1 MNGWQRM
8 GMVAGVVACGWGLP
22 RGRAEV
28 AVSGIHPHLAMY
40 NNEGECGTG
49 AVVPFA
55 DRLWVV
61 TYGPHLPRGSSD
73 KLYEITPD
81 LKQIVRRESL
91 GGTPANR
98 MIHRESN
105 QLVIGPHVIAADG
118 TVRTIPYTAMFGR
131 HTGNARHL
139 TDPANRIY
147 YATMEEGIYEVDVRT
162 LEVTELWRDEQLQG
176 GRKANL
182 PGYHG
187 KGLYSGQGVLV
198 YANNGEHGPEA
209 LKRPDIPS
217 GVLAEWDG
225 KADAWTIVRRAQ
237 FTEVTGPGGI
247 AGSADPDH
255 DPIWAVGWDHRSLLL
270 LCRHAGAWHTY
281 RLPKGSHSY
290 DGAHGWNT
298 EWPRIRDIGGDEL
311 LMTMHGTLWRFPR
324 AFTPVRSGGI
334 RPRSA
339 YLKVVGDFC
348 RWNDR
353 VVFGCDDSAKSEFLN
368 KRRAKGTAGGAGQSN
383 SNLWFVEPERLDR
396 LGPALGRGA
405 VWINDAVVAD
415 EPSDPFLFAGY
426 AHRHLYLAHDGAAP
440 LRIALE
446 VDRDGAGTFSLLREV
461 EAAPGRLTLV
471 AFAPEERGAWIRLVP
486 RAAVGGVTAA
496 FHYVN
501 ADARGVEPAAPFAG
515 LATDATPEALG
526 GIVYSRG
533 ENKRTLGVAAMRAGS
548 NGVRDAGVYEL
559 NPDLKLVRSDDQ
571 GAMDHAKMTY
581 PMNGAGVSVD
591 EAGVLVVDD
600 AGRRWRLPM
609 AGPEFREPGLWG
621 PVRLCREVVTE
632 RDLFNAGGLFYEL
645 PAENAGGYAGIRPVT
660 THGLRVHDYASYRGL
675 IVMTGIAADA
685 APSPH
690 IVRSEDGAAAVWV
703 GVIDDL
709 WKLGRP
715 RGVGGPWKESAV
727 RAGAPSDPYLMT
739 GFERRRLTLSHSAS
753 EAVNFTVEL
762 DVTGAGA
769 WYILST
775 HRVEPGSAPEI
786 GLDDVPAYW
795 LRVTADRDCTATAW
809 LVYE

>member
-1 MNGWQRM
+1 MNTWRRVVLLG
-8 GMVAGVVACGWGLP
+8 GVVAFGAGMP
-22 RGRAEV
+22 PSRAQGP
-28 AVSGIHPHLAMY
+28 VSGIHPNLAMY

-55 DRLWVV
+55 DRLWVA

-81 LKQIVRRESL
+81 LKQIVRPESI

-105 QLVIGPHVIAADG
+105 QLVIGPHFIAADG
-118 TVRTIPYTAMFGR
+118 TVRTIPYTTMFGR
-131 HTGNARHL
+131 LTGNARHL
-139 TDPANRIY
+139 TDPENKIY

-162 LEVTELWRDEQLQG
+162 LEVTELWRDEQLPG

-198 YANNGEHGPEA
+198 YSNNGEHGPEA
-209 LKRPDIPS
+209 LRRPDIPS

-225 KADAWTIVRRAQ
+225 RAEAWTIVRRAQ

-247 AGSADPDH
+247 LGNADPAN
-255 DPIWAVGWDHRSLLL
+255 DPIWAVGWDHRSLILM
-270 LCRHAGAWHTY
+270 CRHAGAWHTY

-311 LMTMHGTLWRFPR
+311 LMTMHGTFWRFPR
-324 AFTPVRSGGI
+324 VFTPLSSSGI

-339 YLKVVGDFC
+339 YLKVIGDFC
-348 RWNDR
+348 RWNDH
-353 VVFGCDDSAKSEFLN
+353 VVFGCDDAAKSEFLN
-368 KRRAKGTAGGAGQSN
+368 RRKAKGAAGGAGQSN
-383 SNLWFVEPERLDR
+383 SNLWFVEPEQLDR
-396 LGPALGRGA
+396 FGPMLGRGA
-405 VWINDAVVAD
+405 VWLNDAVRAD

-426 AHRHLYLAHDGAAP
+426 DHRRLALAHAGDAP

-446 VDRDGAGTFSLLREV
+446 VDRDGTGVFTLLREV
-461 EAAPGRLTLV
+461 EAAPGRLTPV
-471 AFAPEERGAWIRLVP
+471 SFAPEDRGAWIRLVP
-486 RAAVGGVTAA
+486 RAATPGVTAV
-496 FHYVN
+496 FHCAN
-501 ADARGVEPAAPFAG
+501 PDRRGVESAPIFEG
-515 LATDATPEALG
+515 LATGATAEAVG
-526 GIVYSRG
+526 GIVYARG
-533 ENKRTLGVAAMRAGS
+533 GNTRTLGLAAMTADPD
-548 NGVRDAGVYEL
+548 GVREAGFYEL
-559 NPDLKLVRSDDQ
+559 TAGLKLVRSDDQ
-571 GAMDHAKMTY
+571 NGMDYAKKTY
-581 PMNGAGVSVD
+581 PMNGVGVSVD
-591 EAGVLVVDD
+591 EASVLVVDD

-609 AGPEFREPGLWG
+609 AGPEQREPGLWG

-632 RDLFNAGGLFYEL
+632 RDLFNAGGLFYDL

-675 IVMTGIAADA
+675 MVMTGIAADA

-690 IVRSEDGAAAVWV
+690 IVRSEDGEAAVWV

-715 RGVGGPWKESAV
+715 RGVGGPWKASAV

-739 GFERRRLTLSHSAS
+739 GFERRRLTLSHTAS
-753 EAVNFTVEL
+753 EAVGFTVEL
-762 DVTGAGA
+762 DVTGTGA
-769 WYILST
+769 WHVLST
-775 HRVEPGSAPEI
+775 HRVEPGAAPEI
-786 GLDDVPAYW
+786 PLDDVPAYW

-809 LVYE
+809 LTYE